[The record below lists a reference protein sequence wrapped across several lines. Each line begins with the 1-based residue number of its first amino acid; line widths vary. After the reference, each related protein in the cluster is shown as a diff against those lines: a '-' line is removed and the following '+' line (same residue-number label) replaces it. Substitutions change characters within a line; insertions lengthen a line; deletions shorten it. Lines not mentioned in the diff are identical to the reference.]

1 MSPDFNNTFIT
12 FILCYSEINE
22 DTSGGRSL
30 NLNVTDEILRTF
42 RTLVLVNFNFGSQ
55 SWGDHTDS
63 DSFCILEGWAWQVL
77 ACWYIRSWNVCRVE
91 CKK

>member
-1 MSPDFNNTFIT
+1 MSPGFNNTFIT

-22 DTSGGRSL
+22 DTFGGRSL

-42 RTLVLVNFNFGSQ
+42 RTLVLVNFNLGSQ

-63 DSFCILEGWAWQVL
+63 ESSSGVHGK
-77 ACWYIRSWNVCRVE
+77 Y
-91 CKK
+91 

>member
-55 SWGDHTDS
+55 SWGDHTNS
-63 DSFCILEGWAWQVL
+63 ASCMASISMLVYSVLECL
-77 ACWYIRSWNVCRVE
+77 
-91 CKK
+91 

>member
-30 NLNVTDEILRTF
+30 NLNVTDEILRRTF
-42 RTLVLVNFNFGSQ
+42 RTLVLVNFNFGS
-55 SWGDHTDS
+55 
-63 DSFCILEGWAWQVL
+63 
-77 ACWYIRSWNVCRVE
+77 
-91 CKK
+91 

>member
-30 NLNVTDEILRTF
+30 NLNFTDEILRRTF

-63 DSFCILEGWAWQVL
+63 GGVGMASISMLVYSVLECL
-77 ACWYIRSWNVCRVE
+77 
-91 CKK
+91 

>member
-30 NLNVTDEILRTF
+30 NLNFTDEILRRTF

-55 SWGDHTDS
+55 SWGDHI
-63 DSFCILEGWAWQVL
+63 ILTLIVSA
-77 ACWYIRSWNVCRVE
+77 SWRGGHG
-91 CKK
+91 KY